1 MPRLKTKL
9 RRVLQPVFWITVI
22 ALLLG
27 RSQTEPGDEL
37 ELVRAY
43 TRSLEFDFITWTMGA
58 AWVKWEQASLGAA
71 TYLIEADRKQAVLDY
86 LQLVRDIWRAE
97 YDLNRLYADP
107 EISDPETASIE
118 LRARIEALHARRELL
133 GPLAESILQEQISLV
148 VADLGLGF
156 IGQPIPPVLYRTTP
170 PPDALIVSRRDRIEQ
185 IHNISI
191 TPGLTADKQAALET
205 QVDQARNVSSLV
217 VPIGGI
223 GLYPTMVMQTADMNW
238 LAEVVAHEWI
248 HNYLTLRPLGINY
261 DANPEM
267 RIINETTA
275 SIAGVEIGREVIS
288 RYYPELLP
296 PPPAPPPS
304 DTETPP
310 AEPPVPPAFDF
321 RAEMRETRLMV
332 DQLLAEGKI
341 EEAESYMEDRRQFFV
356 ENGYTIRKLNQAY
369 FAFYG
374 AYADQPG
381 GAAGEDPISAAV
393 RTLRKR
399 SATITEFIQRIAWA
413 ASYDDLKQMVQP

>member
-1 MPRLKTKL
+1 
-9 RRVLQPVFWITVI
+9 
-22 ALLLG
+22 
-27 RSQTEPGDEL
+27 
-37 ELVRAY
+37 
-43 TRSLEFDFITWTMGA
+43 
-58 AWVKWEQASLGAA
+58 
-71 TYLIEADRKQAVLDY
+71 
-86 LQLVRDIWRAE
+86 
-97 YDLNRLYADP
+97 
-107 EISDPETASIE
+107 
-118 LRARIEALHARRELL
+118 
-133 GPLAESILQEQISLV
+133 
-148 VADLGLGF
+148 
-156 IGQPIPPVLYRTTP
+156 
-170 PPDALIVSRRDRIEQ
+170 
-185 IHNISI
+185 
-191 TPGLTADKQAALET
+191 
-205 QVDQARNVSSLV
+205 
-217 VPIGGI
+217 
-223 GLYPTMVMQTADMNW
+223 MQTADMNW

-248 HNYLTLRPLGINY
+248 HNYLTLRPLGINC